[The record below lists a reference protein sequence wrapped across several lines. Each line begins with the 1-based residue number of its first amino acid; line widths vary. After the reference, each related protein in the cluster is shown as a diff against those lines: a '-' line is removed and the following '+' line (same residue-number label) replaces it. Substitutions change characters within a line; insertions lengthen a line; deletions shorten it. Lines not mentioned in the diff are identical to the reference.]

1 MIHMRLLLLLPSEGA
16 EPRTLLFG
24 WISTSVNC
32 SEIDL
37 LMVEGRSCL
46 KTKGWA
52 RRNWDF
58 DKPGLVEF
66 QELRAEQSQQK

>member
-16 EPRTLLFG
+16 EPCTLLFG